1 MAYTISYTDVS
12 KEGTITIEDGTIN
25 TTTSLKI
32 PGRNTTAYGAV
43 IAENFLHLLEH
54 FAATSAP
61 ANPTEGQLWYNND
74 LLVESLFVYNGT
86 NWVPASGI
94 TKSISAP
101 AFANT
106 GDLWV
111 DTDNQQLYL
120 FTGGGWILVG
130 PQFSEG
136 LATGARADQIIGQ
149 DNNSYNVLKIEVGGV
164 VVGIVSGS
172 DTSFIPKATIAGF
185 PLINP
190 GFNVISRDTDS
201 DGLSNFKFFGTAEK
215 AESLIVN
222 NSVIAAGDFLR
233 GDTTS
238 TTVFP
243 INVQNNQGI
252 NYGING
258 ELTVGVEGQAGIIQH
273 NIGGSN
279 IDVRVRNNN
288 QTKTVIRV
296 DSNLRVGVNTEAPEQ
311 ALDVVGTIQAS
322 QDLLVNGTTESTT
335 INNGALKV
343 AGGAAIKRNLNV
355 GGETTLSN
363 ILSTNAVV
371 PDDNNIRDIGTSENN
386 YRFVHAQRF
395 FGDIT
400 GTVTGTIDGR
410 STESDKLT
418 DRTKFIMEGDVN
430 TVVPVEYDGAFQDP
444 NFNNGDDANGNPLP
458 AGEQPLQKK
467 FRTEISN
474 SFIVAKPLE
483 DAVDGD
489 DLILFND
496 ASLASPG
503 LKSATKRTFLSDL
516 PRTPA
521 GVILPFGGNQAPLGW
536 LICDGREIERDL
548 WAELFTAIGFNFKG
562 STQVTPGYFAI
573 PDLRGRLP
581 MGADNMG
588 GTSANVVQSN
598 SADVVGAKDGSEEKL
613 INISQIPEHKH
624 DLQDADN
631 NQFYAYQDR
640 LDPTTDTN
648 VETEVDG
655 PGASGIAQRL
665 NNTGGM
671 VGRSDE
677 IPQST
682 FNVMP
687 PTVTLNYI
695 IYGGRE

>member
-61 ANPTEGQLWYNND
+61 SNPSEGQIWYNND
-74 LLVESLFVYNGT
+74 PLVEALFVYNGT

-111 DTDNQQLYL
+111 DIDNQQLYL

-130 PQFSEG
+130 PSFSEG
-136 LATGARADQIIGQ
+136 LATGARADQIVGQ
-149 DNNSYNVLKIEVGGV
+149 DNVSYTVLKVEVNGV
-164 VVGIVSGS
+164 VVGIISGS
-172 DTSFIPKATIAGF
+172 DVSFIPKATIAGF

-222 NSVIAAGDFLR
+222 NSVVAAGDFLR
-233 GDTTS
+233 GDVTS
-238 TTVFP
+238 TTTFP

-258 ELTVGVEGQAGIIQH
+258 ELTVGVVGQAGIIQH

-279 IDVRVRNNN
+279 IDIRVRNNN

-343 AGGAAIKRNLNV
+343 AGGAAIKKNLNV
-355 GGETTLSN
+355 AGETTLSN

-371 PDDNNIRDIGTSENN
+371 PDDNNIRDIGTSENK

-410 STESDKLT
+410 STSSDKLT
-418 DRTKFIMEGDVN
+418 DRTSFIMEGDVT

-444 NFNNGDDANGNPLP
+444 NFNNGVDANGDPLTP
-458 AGEQPLQKK
+458 GEQPLQKK

-474 SFIVAKPLE
+474 SFITGKPLVE
-483 DAVDGD
+483 SVGNN
-489 DLILFND
+489 DLLLLND
-496 ASLASPG
+496 TSLASPG
-503 LKSATKRTFLSDL
+503 LKSVTKRAFLNDL

-521 GVILPFGGNQAPLGW
+521 GVILPYGGGTAPIGW

-548 WAELFTAIGFNFKG
+548 WNELFTAIGFNFKG
-562 STQVTPGYFAI
+562 
-573 PDLRGRLP
+573 
-581 MGADNMG
+581 
-588 GTSANVVQSN
+588 
-598 SADVVGAKDGSEEKL
+598 
-613 INISQIPEHKH
+613 
-624 DLQDADN
+624 
-631 NQFYAYQDR
+631 
-640 LDPTTDTN
+640 
-648 VETEVDG
+648 
-655 PGASGIAQRL
+655 
-665 NNTGGM
+665 
-671 VGRSDE
+671 
-677 IPQST
+677 
-682 FNVMP
+682 
-687 PTVTLNYI
+687 
-695 IYGGRE
+695 

>member
-61 ANPTEGQLWYNND
+61 SNPSEGQIWYNND
-74 LLVESLFVYNGT
+74 PLVEALFVYNGT

-111 DTDNQQLYL
+111 DIDNQQLYL

-130 PQFSEG
+130 PSFSEG
-136 LATGARADQIIGQ
+136 LATGARADQIVGQ
-149 DNNSYNVLKIEVGGV
+149 DNVSYTVLKVEVNGV
-164 VVGIVSGS
+164 VVGIISGS
-172 DTSFIPKATIAGF
+172 DVSFIPKATIAGF

-222 NSVIAAGDFLR
+222 NSVVAAGDFLR
-233 GDTTS
+233 GDVTS
-238 TTVFP
+238 TTTFP

-258 ELTVGVEGQAGIIQH
+258 ELTVGVVGQAGIIQH

-279 IDVRVRNNN
+279 IDIRVRNNN

-343 AGGAAIKRNLNV
+343 AGGAAIKKNLNV
-355 GGETTLSN
+355 AGETTLSN

-371 PDDNNIRDIGTSENN
+371 PDDNNIRDIGTSENK

-410 STESDKLT
+410 STSSDKLT
-418 DRTKFIMEGDVN
+418 DRTSFIMEGDVT

-444 NFNNGDDANGNPLP
+444 NFNNGVDANGDPLTP
-458 AGEQPLQKK
+458 GEQPLQKK

-474 SFIVAKPLE
+474 SFITGKP
-483 DAVDGD
+483 
-489 DLILFND
+489 
-496 ASLASPG
+496 
-503 LKSATKRTFLSDL
+503 
-516 PRTPA
+516 
-521 GVILPFGGNQAPLGW
+521 
-536 LICDGREIERDL
+536 
-548 WAELFTAIGFNFKG
+548 
-562 STQVTPGYFAI
+562 
-573 PDLRGRLP
+573 
-581 MGADNMG
+581 
-588 GTSANVVQSN
+588 
-598 SADVVGAKDGSEEKL
+598 
-613 INISQIPEHKH
+613 
-624 DLQDADN
+624 
-631 NQFYAYQDR
+631 
-640 LDPTTDTN
+640 
-648 VETEVDG
+648 
-655 PGASGIAQRL
+655 
-665 NNTGGM
+665 
-671 VGRSDE
+671 
-677 IPQST
+677 
-682 FNVMP
+682 
-687 PTVTLNYI
+687 
-695 IYGGRE
+695 